1 MVSKQEPTFK
11 ERSRSS
17 EKKERKAKFD
27 FADILAG
34 KLRVTLALSDE
45 DRQLIGSKI
54 EEMSEKV
61 DYRWKITQWLMGLA
75 IALGTIGQIVSWTL

>member
-1 MVSKQEPTFK
+1 MVSKEQPTFK
-11 ERSRSS
+11 ERSRTT

-34 KLRVTLALSDE
+34 KLRVTLALSDDYRE
-45 DRQLIGSKI
+45 LIGSKI

-61 DYRWKITQWLMGLA
+61 DYRWKITQLIMVVGIVLA
-75 IALGTIGQIVSWTL
+75 AGDRLISYL

>member
-1 MVSKQEPTFK
+1 MVSKEQPTFK
-11 ERSRSS
+11 ERSRTT

-45 DRQLIGSKI
+45 DRELIGSKI

-61 DYRWKITQWLMGLA
+61 DYRWKITQLIMVVGIVLA
-75 IALGTIGQIVSWTL
+75 AGDRLISYL

>member
-1 MVSKQEPTFK
+1 MVSKEQPTFK
-11 ERSRSS
+11 ERSRTT

-45 DRQLIGSKI
+45 DRELIGSKI

-61 DYRWKITQWLMGLA
+61 DYRWKITQLIMVIGIVLA
-75 IALGTIGQIVSWTL
+75 AGDRLVSYL

>member
-1 MVSKQEPTFK
+1 MVSKEEPTFK
-11 ERSRSS
+11 ERSRTT

-34 KLRVTLALSDE
+34 KLRVTLALSDD
-45 DRQLIGSKI
+45 DRELIGSKI

-61 DYRWKITQWLMGLA
+61 DYRWKITQLIMVVGIVLA
-75 IALGTIGQIVSWTL
+75 AGDRLISYL

>member
-1 MVSKQEPTFK
+1 MVSKEEPTFK
-11 ERSRSS
+11 TRPRDEK
-17 EKKERKAKFD
+17 KKERKAKFD

-45 DRQLIGSKI
+45 DRELIGSKI

-61 DYRWKITQWLMGLA
+61 DYRWKITQLIMVIGIVLA
-75 IALGTIGQIVSWTL
+75 GADRIISYL

>member
-1 MVSKQEPTFK
+1 MVSKEQPTFK
-11 ERSRSS
+11 ERSRTT

-34 KLRVTLALSDE
+34 KLRVTLALSDD
-45 DRQLIGSKI
+45 DRELIGSKI

-61 DYRWKITQWLMGLA
+61 DYRWKITQLIMVVGIVLA
-75 IALGTIGQIVSWTL
+75 AGDRLISYL